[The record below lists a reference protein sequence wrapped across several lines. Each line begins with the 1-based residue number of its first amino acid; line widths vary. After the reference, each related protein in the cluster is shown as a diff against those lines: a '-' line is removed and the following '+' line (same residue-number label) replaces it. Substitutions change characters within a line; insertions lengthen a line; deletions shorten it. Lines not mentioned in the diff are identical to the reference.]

1 MKNKILITGCAG
13 FIGMHLCRKFLEN
26 NFIVIGVD
34 NLNNYYDVKI
44 KKSRVSILK
53 KYKNFYFKKKDLK
66 DKNCLSNIYK
76 THNFKKIIHLAAQ
89 AGVRYS
95 LDFPEEYTK
104 NNIDVFLN
112 ILEFSKKY
120 KIKHLLYASSSSVY
134 GTNTKYPF
142 SEEDD
147 VDHPISMY
155 AVTKRSNELMAHA
168 YSHLYKIPTT
178 GLRFFTVYGPYGRP
192 DMALFKFTK
201 NILNNNKIDVYNHGN
216 MYRDFTYVDD
226 TVSRVYQIFLK
237 GPIMKNYNLK
247 LNNRPDESS
256 APFNIFN
263 IGNNKKT
270 KLKRFLKILETKLK
284 KKAKVN
290 YMSIQKGDVKS
301 TVSSNK
307 KLSNFIK
314 IDKITNHKIGIE
326 NFVNWY
332 LDFYGFGKK

>member
-13 FIGMHLCRKFLEN
+13 FIGMHLCKKFLDN
-26 NFIVIGVD
+26 NYIVIGID

-44 KKSRVSILK
+44 KKSRVSLLN

-66 DKNCLSNIYK
+66 NKNCLNKIYK
-76 THNFKKIIHLAAQ
+76 IYKFEKIIHLAAQ

-95 LDFPEEYTK
+95 LDFPKEYTE

-134 GTNTKYPF
+134 GANTKYPF
-142 SEEDD
+142 SEEDG
-147 VDHPISMY
+147 VNHPISMY

-201 NILNNNKIDVYNHGN
+201 NILKNKKIDVYNYGN
-216 MYRDFTYVDD
+216 MFRDFTYIDD
-226 TVSRVYQIFLK
+226 TVDRVFQIFLK
-237 GPIMKNYNLK
+237 GPILKKYNPK
-247 LNNRPDESS
+247 FYNRPDESS

-263 IGNNKKT
+263 IGNNRKT
-270 KLKRFLKILETKLK
+270 KLKKFLKILETKIQ
-284 KKAKVN
+284 KKAKIK
-290 YMSIQKGDVKS
+290 YKSIQKGDVKS

-314 IDKITNHKIGIE
+314 TKKITNHETGIE
-326 NFVNWY
+326 NFVMWY